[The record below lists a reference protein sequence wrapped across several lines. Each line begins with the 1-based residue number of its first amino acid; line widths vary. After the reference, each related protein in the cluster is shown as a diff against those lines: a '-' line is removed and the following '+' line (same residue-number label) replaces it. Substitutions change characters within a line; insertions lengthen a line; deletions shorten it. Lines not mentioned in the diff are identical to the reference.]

1 MHIDWGQI
9 VTQAIGFLLAVWL
22 LKRYAWSSLLGFV
35 EKRRETIA
43 TAFEEIER
51 EKAEN
56 AEQKRQYDLE
66 LESIEA
72 TRREKIQ
79 VAAAE
84 AEKLGNDI
92 KEEARRDAM
101 VAREKSQRDIEVEL
115 DKANEV
121 LKDQIVDAVF
131 IATEKLLGERLD
143 KAAHSKLVNKFLDEV
158 KVK

>member
-9 VTQAIGFLLAVWL
+9 VTQTIGFLIAVWL

-43 TAFEEIER
+43 TAFEEIESQ
-51 EKAEN
+51 KAEN

-66 LESIEA
+66 LQSIEA

-79 VAAAE
+79 TAAAE
-84 AEKLGNDI
+84 AEQLANDI
-92 KEEARRDAM
+92 KEEARRDA
-101 VAREKSQRDIEVEL
+101 VAAREKAQRDIEMEL
-115 DKANEV
+115 EKANEV
-121 LKDQIVDAVF
+121 LKDRIVESVF
-131 IATEKLLGERLD
+131 TATEKLLNERLD
-143 KAAHSKLVNKFLDEV
+143 KGAHNKLIDKFLAEV